1 MKNSYVF
8 SVSPSCHHWCSG
20 VDWNSYIQERPINMT
35 VTTDA
40 VVWIE
45 ILYWPITKLV
55 ILSPLMQWCGLKFWD
70 DVPYLL
76 CRESPLM
83 QWCGLKYRAAQ
94 RLFTL
99 DKSPL
104 MQWCG
109 LKCHNLADLQKIFR
123 HHWCSG
129 VDWNLQPSG
138 EITVI
143 RCHHWCSGVDWN
155 SGTSIWTVVSTVTTD
170 AVVWIE
176 ILIVDNLNHLPS
188 RPPLIQ

>member
-1 MKNSYVF
+1 MIDCVAEIVQICRHHWCSGVDWNSRPDPGPGWDF
-8 SVSPSCHHWCSG
+8 CHHWCSG
-20 VDWNSYIQERPINMT
+20 VDWNE
-35 VTTDA
+35 
-40 VVWIE
+40 
-45 ILYWPITKLV
+45 KL
-55 ILSPLMQWCGLKFWD
+55 ICLFSLSLM
-70 DVPYLL
+70 
-76 CRESPLM
+76 
-83 QWCGLKYRAAQ
+83 
-94 RLFTL
+94 
-99 DKSPL
+99 SPL

-155 SGTSIWTVVSTVTTD
+155 GGYFIIWYRIIRHHWCSGVDWNSGTSIWTVVSTVTTD